1 MAPSALF
8 SSPFHTGNCSDS
20 LQSLALERLKKRKR
34 PESDE
39 IENESDEDSPT
50 EDTTEPGLGHFP
62 ASRSIRLG
70 LSSLDYNEEEQYRTA
85 GQPHGTDLPGGDFPH
100 AALSSDFDTSRLLT
114 RSQLKC
120 ELASL
125 KSPIQ
130 LPYRTRHAHSFH
142 QAFGLKQRHLANL
155 TAILHKSLLQD
166 DYVRAG
172 RAWGLLLNIEVD
184 GRPMNIRANGLW
196 GLGAEILLRIGAQR
210 TGPDADHDRSDAYF
224 EKETFSEA
232 GAAEPRRL
240 RYDLGAFENAK
251 RYYQR
256 LILQYPFRRWDP
268 EPISSLH
275 FYPALYGIW
284 ISSVQ
289 DHYRNGLGILAQERD
304 DSIDEEGSESSQKV
318 SQNIHG
324 RREGLRKSVL
334 ARAEEIEMSLENL
347 LLSVPYSDDAT
358 LWELKRNIGLW
369 IRNLSVERTPAPS
382 EDGSATSTRTK
393 DDFILLD
400 EVN

>member
-1 MAPSALF
+1 MTPSALF
-8 SSPFHTGNCSDS
+8 SSPFHASSCSES
-20 LQSLALERLKKRKR
+20 LQSLALGRLKKRR
-34 PESDE
+34 RSESDDV
-39 IENESDEDSPT
+39 ENESGDNRPT
-50 EDTTEPGLGHFP
+50 EDITKRGLGRFP
-62 ASRSIRLG
+62 ASRSNSLG
-70 LSSLDYNEEEQYRTA
+70 LSNLDYDEEEQYRTA
-85 GQPHGTDLPGGDFPH
+85 GQPLGADLPGGELPH
-100 AALSSDFDTSRLLT
+100 TALSPDFDTSRLLT
-114 RSQLKC
+114 RSQLKS

-130 LPYRTRHAHSFH
+130 LPHHTRHVHSSD
-142 QAFGLKQRHLANL
+142 QGFGLKQRHLAVL

-196 GLGAEILLRIGAQR
+196 GLGAEILLRTGAQR
-210 TGPDADHDRSDAYF
+210 SGPDVDREPTDAYF

-232 GAAEPRRL
+232 EAPEPRRL
-240 RYDLGAFENAK
+240 QYDLGAFENAK

-256 LILQYPFRRWDP
+256 LILQFPFRRWDP

-289 DHYRNGLGILAQERD
+289 DHYRNRLGILAQERD
-304 DSIDEEGSESSQKV
+304 NSADEDGGESSP
-318 SQNIHG
+318 NISEKIHD

-334 ARAEEIEMSLENL
+334 VRAEEIAMSLENL

-358 LWELKRNIGLW
+358 LWDLKRNVGLW
-369 IRNLSVERTPAPS
+369 IRDLSVERIPVPS
-382 EDGSATSTRTK
+382 EDGSATSIGSK
-393 DDFILLD
+393 EDFIA
-400 EVN
+400 